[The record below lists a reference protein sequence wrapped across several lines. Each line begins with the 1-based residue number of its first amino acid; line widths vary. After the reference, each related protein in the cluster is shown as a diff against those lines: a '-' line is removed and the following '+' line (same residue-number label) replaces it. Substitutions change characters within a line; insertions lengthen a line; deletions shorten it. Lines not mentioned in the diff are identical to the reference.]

1 MSPSRPPRPKG
12 ATGGLRLRYGPT
24 VTDVTARDPDVLVWL
39 AEFFAPSFEVAECD
53 ANSPDHR
60 VAFRADPERIARLV
74 EARDTATDVLDAFTL
89 DGRFTQNPT
98 WTDEDG
104 STWVADEER
113 DLFLRTT
120 GDASRIDV
128 VAGASE
134 GPARILLM
142 RVVRELAASAMVQA
156 GCLPVHGA
164 AIVVDDEVVLICG
177 PKRAGK
183 TTLLV
188 HALHC
193 GAAFAANDR
202 VFVDGLDPAM
212 ARGMPTIIKLRSG
225 TVDRFEGL
233 RSRFE
238 TARYDWT
245 RTLRSCAP
253 GIDRP
258 DGHIASGGRR
268 GISGAQLCRLADVR
282 MERGGRVRAVLFPRI
297 DASIRG
303 LVVERRSPAASLDD
317 MRGSLLKPSNPTRTS
332 NVLTPRGESV
342 TLSVERE
349 SELCRRLIEHVPV
362 YTCRLGPDA
371 YEHDLLGA
379 LADAGCRRR
388 PHHERKANSPHGF
401 AMEAGSAAL
410 LTDAGLHPVRS
421 RLVQERRTRVGRRAL
436 YRVDLA
442 DGRVKLR
449 RYAKPERVAVAFQV
463 RRQLEDPAFSRVLAS
478 SETLTLEEWIE
489 GTPLEPDA
497 CDPATV
503 REAARLLARLH
514 AAPIT
519 GVAEYPPGGWPRR
532 SVDALVR
539 LGAGGLLPT
548 HVLERLRDRLARD
561 EPATSRVGAVHSDFC
576 AENMLRDTSAALRVF
591 DNEGVHFGAL
601 GYDLGRTWYRWPL
614 PSEGWRLF
622 LATYREALPNAT
634 PDGELDYWRTVAA
647 VQAAAVR
654 SNWSD
659 GLEAA
664 LDRLRDLAS

>member
-1 MSPSRPPRPKG
+1 
-12 ATGGLRLRYGPT
+12 
-24 VTDVTARDPDVLVWL
+24 
-39 AEFFAPSFEVAECD
+39 
-53 ANSPDHR
+53 
-60 VAFRADPERIARLV
+60 
-74 EARDTATDVLDAFTL
+74 
-89 DGRFTQNPT
+89 
-98 WTDEDG
+98 
-104 STWVADEER
+104 
-113 DLFLRTT
+113 
-120 GDASRIDV
+120 
-128 VAGASE
+128 
-134 GPARILLM
+134 M

-188 HALHC
+188 HALQC

-202 VFVDGLDPAM
+202 VFVDGLDPPT
-212 ARGMPTIIKLRSG
+212 ARGMPTIVRLRSG
-225 TVDRFEGL
+225 TVERFEGL

-245 RTLRSCAP
+245 RTLRSC
-253 GIDRP
+253 
-258 DGHIASGGRR
+258 DGHTASGGRR

-282 MERGGRVRAVLFPRI
+282 MERGGRVRALLFPRI

-303 LVVERRSPAASLDD
+303 LVVERRSPEESLDD

-332 NVLTPRGESV
+332 HVLAPRGESV

-349 SELCRRLIEHVPV
+349 SELCRRLIEQVPA

-388 PHHERKANSPHGF
+388 PRRVRKASSPHGF

-410 LTDAGLHPVRS
+410 LADAGLHPVRS
-421 RLVQERRTRVGRRAL
+421 RLVQERKTRVGRRAL
-436 YRVDLA
+436 YRIDLA

-449 RYAKPERVAVAFQV
+449 RYAKPERAAMAFRV

-514 AAPIT
+514 AAPIKD
-519 GVAEYPPGGWPRR
+519 VAEYPPGGWLRR
-532 SVDALVR
+532 SMDTLVR
-539 LGAGGLLPT
+539 VEADGPLPN
-548 HVLERLRDRLARD
+548 HVLERLRDRLARG

-576 AENMLRDTSAALRVF
+576 AENMLRDASGVLRVF

-601 GYDLGRTWYRWPL
+601 GYDLGRAWCRWPL
-614 PSEGWRLF
+614 PPGGWRLF
-622 LATYREALPNAT
+622 LASYREALPGAT

-647 VQAAAVR
+647 VHAAAVR